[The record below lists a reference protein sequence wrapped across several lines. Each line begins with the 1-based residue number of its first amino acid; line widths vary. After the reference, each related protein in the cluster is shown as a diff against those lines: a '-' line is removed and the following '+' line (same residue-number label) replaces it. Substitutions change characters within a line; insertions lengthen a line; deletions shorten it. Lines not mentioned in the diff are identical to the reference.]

1 MLNKEDRLR
10 QIKQVLI
17 KFLPVVKENFPW
29 LDITDLHVGRFS
41 DWDTAPVARLTLY
54 FQPATDA
61 AGNLVTDWR
70 NAKYYHEI
78 YNQVGSTLTA
88 SHLDEQIIA
97 VAGGTWSTM
106 TDVPGWTPAP
116 YSYYGIRIHINFN
129 DFKEGDS
136 VKIKKDWLAP
146 GKNPNPFIYRV
157 TNVSNGGKITVLSM
171 SKSQNGQYGFWIW
184 PDYTLYKI

>member
-29 LDITDLHVGRFS
+29 LDITALHVGRFS

-70 NAKYYHEI
+70 DAKYYHEI
-78 YNQVGSTLTA
+78 YNQVGSTLRA
-88 SHLDEQIIA
+88 LHLDEQITY
-97 VAGGTWSTM
+97 VDGGTWSTM
-106 TDVPGWTPAP
+106 KEVPGWTPAP

-129 DFKEGDS
+129 DFKVGDF
-136 VKIKKDWLAP
+136 VKIKEDWLTP
-146 GKNPNPFIYRV
+146 GADPNLICRV
-157 TNVSNGGKITVLSM
+157 NNVSNGGRITVL
-171 SKSQNGQYGFWIW
+171 SKSQNGQYGVWIW
-184 PDYTLYKI
+184 PDYTLYKIWE